1 MNKIEETMGEILDIL
16 DEKDY
21 IRQKIYNDSIFIL
34 AKYESVFNKIIEIAK
49 EKNIVHREALNY
61 KEQINPHP
69 FDNIGAYNIAL
80 YDMEKVNNIFN
91 DIKAA
96 TNENWDI
103 YSVSYYW
110 RSGVLRT
117 IRTSTLDSLNA
128 EMEHHDFSL
137 LNRYINQNKIKIEKR
152 TCGPLGGFPI
162 VLRIINVEEEEKK
175 EKELKEK
182 NKEVDEF
189 IKNLKI

>member
-49 EKNIVHREALNY
+49 EKNIIHRKALNY

-69 FDNIGAYNIAL
+69 FDDIGAYNIAL

-103 YSVSYYW
+103 YTASYYW

-128 EMEHHDFSL
+128 EMEQHDFNL
-137 LNRYINQNKIKIEKR
+137 LNRYINQNKIKIDKK
-152 TCGPLGGFPI
+152 TCGAMGGLPV